1 MSSRIDHLNDFAIG
15 VSITA
20 AMREQLVS
28 MQDRYMAVVKENET
42 LKKRCTA
49 LEQQCAEF
57 LRQTASKT
65 ESEEFADYRGAKFR
79 RLPDGTLD
87 HQIYCPKCRNPMP
100 TPAEV
105 FLPYRCAACHYLS
118 PLKGFD
124 FPTVLEEVP
133 ESALHGA

>member
-1 MSSRIDHLNDFAIG
+1 MSSRSDSLKDFAIG

-20 AMREQLVS
+20 TMREQLDS
-28 MQDRYMAVVKENET
+28 IQDRYMAVVKENET
-42 LKKRCTA
+42 LKKRCA
-49 LEQQCAEF
+49 ELEQQCAEF
-57 LRQTASKT
+57 QRQTASET

-79 RLPDGTLD
+79 RLPNGALD
-87 HQIYCPKCRNPMP
+87 HQVYCPKCRNPMP

-105 FLPYRCAACHYLS
+105 FLPYRCAPCHYLS

-133 ESALHGA
+133 ESVLHSA